1 MPFSTGSHAT
11 PAEIVI
17 ASWAYHA
24 RTPSVFFN
32 PHTAFWT
39 SAHIV
44 CKCETP
50 EGLFLLLIAKSAL
63 MPGLLT
69 LEAGKLAAVVA
80 LKFKRFFDSLN
91 LLLALEVWAKY
102 HIRVRVDLSR

>member
-1 MPFSTGSHAT
+1 
-11 PAEIVI
+11 
-17 ASWAYHA
+17 
-24 RTPSVFFN
+24 
-32 PHTAFWT
+32 
-39 SAHIV
+39 
-44 CKCETP
+44 
-50 EGLFLLLIAKSAL
+50 